1 MCGKASPYRSGQFKF
16 FLLLQGSASKAVEA
30 GNGQRPSAHQ
40 AAQPQ
45 QFGEMPEWSSAMNST
60 CLFCK
65 VVSRD
70 LAARIVFEDEVSLAF
85 LDHRPVF
92 PGHCLLIP
100 KDHFETLIDLP
111 TNLIGPF
118 FQSAQLLSRAVE
130 SAMEA
135 HGTFVA
141 MNNRV
146 SQSVPHLHV
155 HIVPRRRKDGLKGF
169 FWPRYPYKSED
180 EADAVQSVI
189 CGAVDALTK

>member
-1 MCGKASPYRSGQFKF
+1 MSILSN
-16 FLLLQGSASKAVEA
+16 V
-30 GNGQRPSAHQ
+30 
-40 AAQPQ
+40 
-45 QFGEMPEWSSAMNST
+45 T

-65 VVSRD
+65 IAAGEV
-70 LAARIVFEDEVSLAF
+70 AARLVFEDEVSLAF

-92 PGHCLLIP
+92 AGHCLVIP
-100 KDHFETLIDLP
+100 KEHYETLTDLP
-111 TNLIGPF
+111 ANLVGPF
-118 FQSAQLLSRAVE
+118 FMNVQLLSRAVE

-146 SQSVPHLHV
+146 SQSVPHLHT

-180 EADAVQSVI
+180 EADAVHSVI
-189 CGAVDALTK
+189 RNAVVTLRK

>member
-1 MCGKASPYRSGQFKF
+1 
-16 FLLLQGSASKAVEA
+16 LDNV
-30 GNGQRPSAHQ
+30 
-40 AAQPQ
+40 
-45 QFGEMPEWSSAMNST
+45 T

-65 VVSRD
+65 I
-70 LAARIVFEDEVSLAF
+70 AASEVRACLVFEDEVSLAF

-100 KDHFETLIDLP
+100 KAHFETLTDLP
-111 TNLIGPF
+111 EDLIGPF
-118 FQSAQLLSRAVE
+118 FKNVQLLSRAVE

-146 SQSVPHLHV
+146 SQSVPHLHT

-169 FWPRYPYKSED
+169 FWPRQPYKSEE
-180 EADAVQSVI
+180 EAESVQEKIRKAVAELS
-189 CGAVDALTK
+189 K